1 MFFMPSSFSM
11 SGLIALPINFGA
23 CFACHYLVWCYTFGS
38 CGYVWGLV
46 DFVKGLLH
54 YVYVIFV
61 FSARFFEMLSTIPLD
76 SPEAVQ
82 KVVLEV
88 YNTTRDSLKGDPVLL
103 NLTYYSSATW
113 WEQFS
118 GYINV

>member
-1 MFFMPSSFSM
+1 
-11 SGLIALPINFGA
+11 
-23 CFACHYLVWCYTFGS
+23 
-38 CGYVWGLV
+38 
-46 DFVKGLLH
+46 
-54 YVYVIFV
+54 
-61 FSARFFEMLSTIPLD
+61 MLSTIPLD